1 MYLFVYTVMKR
12 FYYIAFLI
20 LTSLFLTP
28 VQSYACGTI
37 SEKMETSCCSKQ
49 SYSEIE
55 KSDCCDTEKGQCGKH
70 GKDCDGKCGNSN
82 CHCPTSCKIFT
93 IPFFAQLS
101 QTKIIVSKPTFYYQE
116 AYYSS
121 GFISIWLPPKIG

>member
-1 MYLFVYTVMKR
+1 MKI

-20 LTSLFLTP
+20 LTGFFLIP
-28 VQSYACGTI
+28 DQSYAFGTE
-37 SEKMETSCCSKQ
+37 SEKIETSCHKQ
-49 SYSEIE
+49 SDSEKE
-55 KSDCCDTEKGQCGKH
+55 ENDCCNTEKGQYGKH

-82 CHCPTSCKIFT
+82 CHCPSSSISFT

-101 QTKIIVSKPTFYYQE
+101 QTKIIVSKPKFYYQR

-121 GFISIWLPPKIG
+121 GFLSIWLPPKIG